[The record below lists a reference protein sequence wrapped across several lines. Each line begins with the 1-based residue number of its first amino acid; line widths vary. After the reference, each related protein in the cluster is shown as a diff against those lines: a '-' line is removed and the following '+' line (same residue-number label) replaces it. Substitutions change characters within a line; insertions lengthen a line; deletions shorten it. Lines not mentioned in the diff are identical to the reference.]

1 MRGQKKKTK
10 FGVYAAGPSLS
21 WQVLPCL
28 LAATIARGN
37 RQEEVPVVS
46 ASGTVGMLSPC
57 TALCTY
63 FSTAF
68 FFVSSLLLSVI
79 GDRVEGHGFFFNSI
93 L

>member
-1 MRGQKKKTK
+1 VRGQKKKTK

-21 WQVLPCL
+21 WQVLCL
-28 LAATIARGN
+28 LAATMARGN
-37 RQEEVPVVS
+37 RQEEVPVFS

-68 FFVSSLLLSVI
+68 FFRFFFASFRNWGSGS
-79 GDRVEGHGFFFNSI
+79 GTGFFFNSI

>member
-1 MRGQKKKTK
+1 VRGQKRKTK

-21 WQVLPCL
+21 WQVLAL
-28 LAATIARGN
+28 LAATMARGN
-37 RQEEVPVVS
+37 GQEEVPVFS

-68 FFVSSLLLSVI
+68 FVGFLLC
-79 GDRVEGHGFFFNSI
+79 FFP
-93 L
+93 